1 MTKVVIKTQQSTN
14 RDASQ
19 QIATKDISDK
29 ASVVSESGKTGRDNM
44 SEEMGNIDTAM
55 QATQKS
61 VISREKEIGE
71 DAERPKGPV
80 GLDIGTSHI
89 VMAQNKGKNIHT
101 VKQLN
106 AFFTIPYSKFTKKIL
121 LENEV
126 TFFEKNN
133 MFYIL
138 GYSAENFANMFNTNT
153 RRTMEKGLLS
163 AREDEGIN
171 VLQAI
176 IDTLIKKPKN
186 QGEVICFSMPG
197 DPIDSANSVVYHE
210 SILKMHL
217 SSLGFNPVSIN
228 EGLAT
233 VMSEL
238 AEDNFTGIGISMG
251 GGMCNTCLAY
261 LSVPVIT
268 YSIQK
273 GGDYIDSMVGAS
285 VNEPATKI
293 KTIKE
298 GSLNLNKTAKDRV
311 ETAMHIYY
319 DDLIHSLLHSLQDVL
334 HSSDKIPKIAKPIP
348 IVLAGG
354 TVLPSGFQDHFE
366 KVLKTVNLPIEISD
380 VRVAEDPLNA
390 TAKGAMVMALSEE
403 I

>member
-1 MTKVVIKTQQSTN
+1 MA
-14 RDASQ
+14 D
-19 QIATKDISDK
+19 
-29 ASVVSESGKTGRDNM
+29 
-44 SEEMGNIDTAM
+44 EMGNIDTAI
-55 QATQKS
+55 QASQKT
-61 VISREKEIGE
+61 VVSREKVIGE

-163 AREDEGIN
+163 SREDEGIN
-171 VLQAI
+171 VIQAI
-176 IDTLIKKPKN
+176 ISTLIKKPKN
-186 QGEVICFSMPG
+186 NGEVICFSMPG
-197 DPIDSANSVVYHE
+197 NPIDSANSVVYHE
-210 SILKMHL
+210 SIIKMFL
-217 SSLGFNPVSIN
+217 SAQGYNPISIN

-251 GGMCNTCLAY
+251 GGMCNICLAY

-268 YSIQK
+268 YSIEK
-273 GGDYIDSMVGAS
+273 GGDYIDQMVGVS
-285 VNEPATKI
+285 VGEPATKI
-293 KTIKE
+293 KTTKE
-298 GSLNLNKTAKDRV
+298 SSFKLSKAPKNRL
-311 ETAMHIYY
+311 ETALHIYY
-319 DDLIHSLLHSLQDVL
+319 DDLIHTLLHSLQDVL
-334 HSSDKIPKIAKPIP
+334 HSSEKIPKIAKPVP

-354 TVLPSGFQDHFE
+354 TVLPNGFREYFE
-366 KVLKTVNLPIEISD
+366 NALKNFNLPVEISE
-380 VRVAEDPLNA
+380 VRVADDPLNT

>member
-1 MTKVVIKTQQSTN
+1 MADELGNVNSAIQ
-14 RDASQ
+14 AS
-19 QIATKDISDK
+19 
-29 ASVVSESGKTGRDNM
+29 
-44 SEEMGNIDTAM
+44 
-55 QATQKS
+55 QKS
-61 VISREKEIGE
+61 VVSREKEIGE
-71 DAERPKGPV
+71 EAERPSGPV

-106 AFFTIPYSKFTKKIL
+106 AFFTIPYAKFTKKIL
-121 LENEV
+121 VENEV
-126 TFFEKNN
+126 TFFEKNG

-163 AREDEGIN
+163 SREDEGIT
-171 VLQAI
+171 VIQAI
-176 IDTLIKKPKN
+176 ISTLINKPKN

-197 DPIDSANSVVYHE
+197 QPIDSASSVIYHE
-210 SILKMHL
+210 SILKMYL
-217 SSLGFNPVSIN
+217 ASLGYTPVSIN

-238 AEDNFTGIGISMG
+238 ADDNFTGIGISMG
-251 GGMCNTCLAY
+251 GGMCNICLAY

-273 GGDYIDSMVGAS
+273 GGDYIDQMVGVS
-285 VNEPATKI
+285 VGEPATKI

-298 GSLNLNKTAKDRV
+298 SNLSLTKTPRNRV
-311 ETAMHIYY
+311 ETALHIYY

-348 IVLAGG
+348 IALAGG
-354 TVLPSGFQDHFE
+354 TVLPNGFREHFE
-366 KVLKTVNLPIEISD
+366 KALKSVNLPIEISE
-380 VRVAEDPLNA
+380 VRIADDPLNT

>member
-1 MTKVVIKTQQSTN
+1 
-14 RDASQ
+14 
-19 QIATKDISDK
+19 
-29 ASVVSESGKTGRDNM
+29 M
-44 SEEMGNIDTAM
+44 SEEMGKIDNAIE
-55 QATQKS
+55 ASQK
-61 VISREKEIGE
+61 VVVSREKVIGE
-71 DAERPKGPV
+71 EAERPKGPV

-121 LENEV
+121 VENEV
-126 TFFEKNN
+126 TFFEKND

-163 AREDEGIN
+163 AREDEGIT

-176 IDTLIKKPKN
+176 ISTLIKPPKN
-186 QGEVICFSMPG
+186 TGEVICFSTPG
-197 DPIDSANSVVYHE
+197 APIDSPNSVVYHE
-210 SILKMHL
+210 SIIKMYL
-217 SSLGFNPVSIN
+217 ASLGYNPVSIN

-233 VMSEL
+233 VMAEL

-251 GGMCNTCLAY
+251 GGMCNVCLAY

-268 YSIQK
+268 YSIEK
-273 GGDYIDSMVGAS
+273 GGDYIDHMVGVS
-285 VNEPATKI
+285 VGDPATKI
-293 KTIKE
+293 KTTKE
-298 GSLNLNKTAKDRV
+298 SSFKLSKAPKSRI
-311 ETAMHIYY
+311 ETALHIYY

-354 TVLPSGFQDHFE
+354 TVLPSGFKEHFE
-366 KVLKTVNLPIEISD
+366 KALKDFNLPVDISE
-380 VRVAEDPLNA
+380 VRIAEDPLNT

>member
-1 MTKVVIKTQQSTN
+1 MGEKKMT
-14 RDASQ
+14 
-19 QIATKDISDK
+19 
-29 ASVVSESGKTGRDNM
+29 
-44 SEEMGNIDTAM
+44 EEIGNVDTAIE
-55 QATQKS
+55 ASHKP
-61 VISREKEIGE
+61 VVSREKEIGE
-71 DAERPKGPV
+71 EAERPSGPV

-89 VMAQNKGKNIHT
+89 VMAQNKGKTIHT
-101 VKQLN
+101 IKQLN

-121 LENEV
+121 VENEV

-133 MFYIL
+133 QFYIL

-163 AREDEGIN
+163 AREDESIT

-176 IDTLIKKPKN
+176 ISTLIKKPKN
-186 QGEVICFSMPG
+186 QGEIICFSMPG
-197 DPIDSANSVVYHE
+197 EPVDSGNSVIYHE
-210 SILKMHL
+210 SIIKMYL
-217 SSLGFNPVSIN
+217 SSLGFNPISIN

-233 VMSEL
+233 VMAEL
-238 AEDNFTGIGISMG
+238 ADDNFTGIGISMG
-251 GGMCNTCLAY
+251 GGMCNVCLAY

-273 GGDYIDSMVGAS
+273 GGDYIDQMVGSS
-285 VNEPATKI
+285 VGEPATKI

-298 GSLNLNKTAKDRV
+298 SSLSLARAPKSRI
-311 ETAMHIYY
+311 ETALHIYY

-348 IVLAGG
+348 IVLSGG
-354 TVLPSGFQDHFE
+354 TVLPNGFKEHFE
-366 KVLKTVNLPIEISD
+366 KVLKTVNLPVEISE
-380 VRVAEDPLNA
+380 VRIAEDPLNT

>member
-1 MTKVVIKTQQSTN
+1 M
-14 RDASQ
+14 
-19 QIATKDISDK
+19 SD
-29 ASVVSESGKTGRDNM
+29 
-44 SEEMGNIDTAM
+44 EMGNVNSAIKASHKTVVA
-55 QATQKS
+55 
-61 VISREKEIGE
+61 REKEIGE
-71 DAERPKGPV
+71 EAERPGGPV

-106 AFFTIPYSKFTKKIL
+106 AFFTIPHSKFTKKIL
-121 LENEV
+121 VENEV
-126 TFFEKNN
+126 TFFEKNDL
-133 MFYIL
+133 FYIL

-163 AREDEGIN
+163 SREDEGIT

-176 IDTLIKKPKN
+176 INTLISKPRKE
-186 QGEVICFSMPG
+186 GEVICFSMPG
-197 DPIDSANSVVYHE
+197 QPVDSGQSVLYHE
-210 SILKMHL
+210 SILKMFL
-217 SSLGFNPVSIN
+217 SSLGYRPISIN

-251 GGMCNTCLAY
+251 GGMCNVCLSY

-273 GGDYIDSMVGAS
+273 GGDYIDQMVGSS

-298 GSLNLNKTAKDRV
+298 GSLNLGRSPKNRI
-311 ETAMHIYY
+311 ETALHIYY
-319 DDLIHSLLHSLQDVL
+319 DDLVHHLLHSLQDVL

-348 IVLAGG
+348 IALAGG
-354 TVLPSGFQDHFE
+354 TALPSGFREHFE
-366 KVLKTVNLPIEISD
+366 KALTNVNLPVEISE
-380 VRVAEDPLNA
+380 VRIAEDPLNT